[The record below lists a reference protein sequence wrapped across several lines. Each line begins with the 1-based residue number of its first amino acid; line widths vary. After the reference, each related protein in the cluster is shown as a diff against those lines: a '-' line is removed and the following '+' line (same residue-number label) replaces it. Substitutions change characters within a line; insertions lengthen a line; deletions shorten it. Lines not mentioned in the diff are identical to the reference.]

1 MVWVLYLPKWLL
13 CLIPVS
19 PVIKVGNKNLK
30 FSLSIGCWI
39 RTMAQILRKLL
50 QQEHLAW
57 KSLEWSST
65 NANPPG
71 NWTWYSRG
79 YQNIFFWQK
88 NIKSEFVMIMMHSTS
103 PFYLWSFSFFFAFGN
118 GHIEHAIWYHFLCL
132 YLVKYGQILY
142 YLLSLHMYCRYEN
155 QNLFAGPDDKS
166 DIL

>member
-1 MVWVLYLPKWLL
+1 MSIPTMVWVLYLPKWLL

-39 RTMAQILRKLL
+39 RTMAQILGKLL

-79 YQNIFFWQK
+79 YQNIFFWQQ
-88 NIKSEFVMIMMHSTS
+88 NIKSEFVMIMMHSTL
-103 PFYLWSFSFFFAFGN
+103 PFYLLSFSFFFRFRKWTYRPC
-118 GHIEHAIWYHFLCL
+118 HLITFFMSLP
-132 YLVKYGQILY
+132 VKTSY
-142 YLLSLHMYCRYEN
+142 YLLFLDM
-155 QNLFAGPDDKS
+155 
-166 DIL
+166 